1 MKTKLYKVITVAVL
15 LVLMLS
21 MVGCGQTGSTTTEGK
36 YGGYSSTLYKVLATK
51 EVTIAV
57 ISGFVPVSYK
67 DETGTYV
74 GYDVDVAQA
83 IADSLGAKLNLLEVT
98 SDTRIPSIETGKA
111 DIVLGNSTP
120 TMARAQKVGFS
131 NTYLISSEQ
140 LLVKEDSTI
149 TGADS
154 LPATAK
160 VGVVKGATLDTV
172 FQRKWPN
179 VELTYFELPTDGI
192 LAVKNGQVDAFAEDA
207 NFLLYQAN
215 LNGGLK
221 VVGGPLDV
229 VSYNAIML
237 PIEDQVWMNYVNRWV
252 FNWVSSGEQAQLF
265 EKWFGGPPSIPI
277 VP

>member
-1 MKTKLYKVITVAVL
+1 MNNKLYKVVTVAVM
-15 LVLMLS
+15 LVLMLTL
-21 MVGCGQTGSTTTEGK
+21 VGCGQTGSTTTEGK

-57 ISGFVPVSYK
+57 VSGFVPVSYK
-67 DETGTYV
+67 DESGTYV

-140 LLVKEDSTI
+140 LLVKEDSAI

-160 VGVVKGATLDTV
+160 VGVVKGATLDTI
-172 FQRKWPN
+172 FQRKWPE
-179 VELTYFELPTDGI
+179 VELVYFELPTDGI

-207 NFLLYQAN
+207 NFLLYQAK

-237 PIEDQVWMNYVNRWV
+237 PIEDQVWINYVNRWV
-252 FNWVSSGEQAQLF
+252 FNWVSAGEQALVF